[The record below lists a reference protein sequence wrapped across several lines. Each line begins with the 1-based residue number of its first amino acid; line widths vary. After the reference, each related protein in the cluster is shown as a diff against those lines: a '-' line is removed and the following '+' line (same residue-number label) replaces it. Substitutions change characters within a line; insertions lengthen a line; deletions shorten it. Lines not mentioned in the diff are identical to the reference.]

1 MCGIAGCL
9 DLLGA
14 GRVERPVAAA
24 MTGMLVHRGPDSSGL
39 HVGPDANVALGIR
52 RLKIIDLETGDQPIF
67 NEDGSLVL
75 VCNGEIFN
83 YRELRAELEARGHRF
98 RTRTDVE
105 VLVHLWEE
113 RGPACVE
120 RLNGQFAF
128 AIWDSREQRLFLA
141 RDHFGVNPLYFAVTD
156 DFLLFASE
164 IKAILQH
171 PAAPRRVDLVGL
183 DQVLSLPGL
192 VSPRTIIQ
200 GIDSLKSGCWL
211 LASLPEGPGGVGGV
225 EIREYW
231 DLDYPI
237 DPVGGPQAADGYPE
251 EHYVEGLWEI
261 FERSVERRL
270 QADVP
275 VGLFL
280 SGGLDSSL
288 VAATAVRLSNGPPMH
303 SFSIAFDSEEID
315 ETRYQR
321 LMAKTL
327 GCRHHEIHID
337 ADEIASRLREMVWH
351 CESPVK
357 ESFNTCSLA
366 LAEAARNAGVPV
378 VLGGEG
384 ADELFG
390 GYPGYRFDALGTRE
404 DDPLDLETA
413 FERELRERL
422 WGDPDLFYEKDQ
434 IAFRE
439 VKTALYS
446 ERVVERFAEVDCLE
460 HPLVDRARLRG
471 RHPLHKRSYLDFKL
485 RLADHLLSE
494 HGDRM
499 VMARSVEGRYP
510 FLDIELVDFA
520 RHIPP
525 ALKVKDLTEK
535 YVVRKM
541 AQGRVP
547 RQILER
553 PKFGFRAPGSPLLL
567 QRRVEWA
574 LDLLSDERIRR
585 QGYFN
590 PGVVERLKRQYAR
603 EEFQLNP
610 HLETDL
616 LMVVLTFNLVLDAFQ
631 LPDLS

>member
-9 DLLGA
+9 DLRAA
-14 GRVERPVAAA
+14 GRVERAVAAA
-24 MTGMLVHRGPDSSGL
+24 MTGILVHRGPDSSGL
-39 HVGPDANVALGIR
+39 HAAPDGNVALGIQ
-52 RLKIIDLETGDQPIF
+52 RLKIIDLETGDQPIT

-83 YRELRAELEARGHRF
+83 YRELRAELAARGHRF

-120 RLNGQFAF
+120 RLDGQFAF
-128 AIWDSREQRLFLA
+128 ALWDSRERRLFLA
-141 RDHFGVNPLYFAVTD
+141 RDHFGVNPLYFAVAGG
-156 DFLLFASE
+156 FLLFASE
-164 IKAILQH
+164 IKAILEH
-171 PAAPRRVDLVGL
+171 PAAPRQVDLVGL

-192 VSPRTIIQ
+192 VSPRTIVQ
-200 GIDSLKSGCWL
+200 GIESLKSGCWL
-211 LASLPEGPGGVGGV
+211 LASLAGGAEGI

-231 DLDYPI
+231 DLDYPL
-237 DPVGGPQAADGYPE
+237 DSPGAADIYPE
-251 EHYVEGLWEI
+251 EHYIAGLAEI
-261 FERSVERRL
+261 FERSVGRRL

-288 VAATAVRLSNGPPMH
+288 VAEAAVRLSGGAPLC
-303 SFSIAFDSEEID
+303 SFSIAFDSAEID

-337 ADEIASRLREMVWH
+337 ADGIASRLREMVWH

-366 LAEAARNAGVPV
+366 LAEAARDAGVPV
-378 VLGGEG
+378 ILGGEG

-404 DDPLDLETA
+404 DDPLDLEAA

-434 IAFRE
+434 TAFRE

-446 ERVVERFAEVDCLE
+446 ERVAARFADFDCLA
-460 HPLVDRARLRG
+460 HPLVDKARLAG

-485 RLADHLLSE
+485 RLSDHLLSE

-510 FLDIELVDFA
+510 FLDLELVDFA
-520 RHIPP
+520 RRIPP

-535 YVVRKM
+535 YVVRRM
-541 AQGRVP
+541 AEGRVP

-567 QRRVEWA
+567 QRRTEWA
-574 LDLLSDERIRR
+574 LDLLADERIRR
-585 QGYFN
+585 QGYFD
-590 PGVVERLKRQYAR
+590 PGVVARLKARYAQPGF
-603 EEFQLNP
+603 ELNP

>member
-9 DLLGA
+9 DLRGA
-14 GRVERPVAAA
+14 GRVERSVAAA
-24 MTGMLVHRGPDSSGL
+24 MTEVLVHRGPDSSGL
-39 HVGPDANVALGIR
+39 WAAPDANVALGIR
-52 RLKIIDLETGDQPIF
+52 RLKIIDLETGDQPIC
-67 NEDGSLVL
+67 NEDGSVVL

-83 YRELRAELEARGHRF
+83 YKELRAELEARGHRF

-128 AIWDSREQRLFLA
+128 AVWDSREQCLFLA
-141 RDHFGVNPLYFAVTD
+141 RDHFGVNPLYFTVTD
-156 DFLLFASE
+156 GLLLFASE
-164 IKAILQH
+164 IKAILRH

-192 VSPRTIIQ
+192 VSPRTILQ
-200 GIDSLKSGCWL
+200 GVESLKSGHRL
-211 LASLPEGPGGVGGV
+211 LADLSGRV
-225 EIREYW
+225 EVREYW
-231 DLDYPI
+231 DLDYPL
-237 DPVGGPQAADGYPE
+237 DAETVDGRPE
-251 EHYVEGLWEI
+251 EHYIEGLGEI

-288 VAATAVRLSNGPPMH
+288 VSAVAVRLSNGAPRH
-303 SFSIAFDSEEID
+303 SFSIAFDSAEID

-327 GCRHHEIHID
+327 GCRHHEIHIGS
-337 ADEIASRLREMVWH
+337 DEIASRLRDMVWH

-366 LAEAARNAGVPV
+366 LAEAARDAGVPV

-390 GYPGYRFDALGTRE
+390 GYPGYRFDALAARQE
-404 DDPLDLETA
+404 DPLDVEAA
-413 FERELRERL
+413 FERELREHL

-434 IAFRE
+434 TAFRE

-446 ERVVERFAEVDCLE
+446 QRVVERFAAVDCLR
-460 HPLVDRARLRG
+460 HPLVDKSRLHG

-520 RHIPP
+520 RGIPP
-525 ALKVKDLTEK
+525 GLKVKDFTEK

-541 AQGRVP
+541 AEGQVP

-567 QRRVEWA
+567 KRRVEWA
-574 LDLLSDERIRR
+574 LDLLSEERIRR

-590 PGVVERLKRQYAR
+590 PALVERLKREYAR
-603 EEFQLNP
+603 EGFQLNP

-616 LMVVLTFNLVLDAFQ
+616 LMVVLTFNLLLDAFQ

>member
-1 MCGIAGCL
+1 MCGIAGYL
-9 DLLGA
+9 DLRGE
-14 GRVERPVAAA
+14 GRVERSVAAA
-24 MTGMLVHRGPDSSGL
+24 MTEILVHRGPDSSGL
-39 HVGPDANVALGIR
+39 HLSPDGNVALGIR
-52 RLKIIDLETGDQPIF
+52 RLKIIDLETGDQPIL
-67 NEDGSLVL
+67 NEDGSVVL

-83 YRELRAELEARGHRF
+83 YRELRAELEVRGHRF

-113 RGPACVE
+113 SGPACVE

-141 RDHFGVNPLYFAVTD
+141 RDHFGVNPLYFTVVD
-156 DFLLFASE
+156 GLLLFASE

-183 DQVLSLPGL
+183 DQILSLPGL
-192 VSPRTIIQ
+192 VSPRTIFQ
-200 GIDSLKSGCWL
+200 GIESLKSGCCL
-211 LASLPEGPGGVGGV
+211 LASPGGSGV
-225 EIREYW
+225 EVREYW
-231 DLDYPI
+231 DLDYPL
-237 DPVGGPQAADGYPE
+237 DGQADHQANHPE
-251 EHYVEGLWEI
+251 EHYIEGLWEI

-288 VAATAVRLSNGPPMH
+288 VSAVAVRLSNGAPRH
-303 SFSIAFDSEEID
+303 SFSIAFDSAEID

-321 LMAKTL
+321 LMAKAL
-327 GCRHHEIHID
+327 GCKHHEIRVGSE
-337 ADEIASRLREMVWH
+337 EIADRLREMVWH

-357 ESFNTCSLA
+357 ESFNACSLA
-366 LAEAARNAGVPV
+366 LAEAARDAGVPV

-390 GYPGYRFDALGTRE
+390 GYPGYRFDALGARE
-404 DDPLDLETA
+404 DDPLDLEA
-413 FERELRERL
+413 ALERELRERL

-446 ERVVERFAEVDCLE
+446 ERILERFAEVDCLE
-460 HPLVDRARLRG
+460 HPLVNTARLHG

-520 RHIPP
+520 RRIPP

-535 YVVRKM
+535 YVVRRM
-541 AQGRVP
+541 AEGRVP

-574 LDLLSDERIRR
+574 LDLLSEERIRR

-590 PGVVERLKRQYAR
+590 PGLVERLKREYSR
-603 EEFQLNP
+603 EGFQLNP

-616 LMVVLTFNLVLDAFQ
+616 LMIVLTFNILLDAFQ
-631 LPDLS
+631 LPDLG

>member
-9 DLLGA
+9 DLRGA
-14 GRVERPVAAA
+14 GRVERSVAAA
-24 MTGMLVHRGPDSSGL
+24 MTEILVHRGPDSSGL
-39 HVGPDANVALGIR
+39 HVDPDGTVALGIR
-52 RLKIIDLETGDQPIF
+52 RLKIIDLETGDQPIC
-67 NEDGSLVL
+67 NEDGTVVL

-113 RGPACVE
+113 MGPACVE

-128 AIWDSREQRLFLA
+128 AVWDSREQRLFLA
-141 RDHFGVNPLYFAVTD
+141 RDHFGVNPLYFTVTEG
-156 DFLLFASE
+156 FLLFASE

-171 PAAPRRVDLVGL
+171 PAAPRQVDLVGL

-192 VSPRTIIQ
+192 VSPRTIFQ
-200 GIDSLKSGCWL
+200 GIESLKSGSWL
-211 LASLPEGPGGVGGV
+211 LATMPECLAGGIEV
-225 EIREYW
+225 REYW
-231 DLDYPI
+231 DLDYPLEC
-237 DPVGGPQAADGYPE
+237 PQTAADGHPE
-251 EHYVEGLWEI
+251 EYYIEGLWEI

-288 VAATAVRLSNGPPMH
+288 VSAVAVRLSNGAPRH
-303 SFSIAFDSEEID
+303 SFSIAFDSAEID

-321 LMAKTL
+321 LMAKAL
-327 GCRHHEIHID
+327 GCRHHEIRIGD
-337 ADEIASRLREMVWH
+337 DEIASRLCEMVWH

-366 LAEAARNAGVPV
+366 LAAVARDAGVPV

-390 GYPGYRFDALGTRE
+390 GYPGYRFDALGARE
-404 DDPLDLETA
+404 DDPLDVDAAL
-413 FERELRERL
+413 ERELRERL

-434 IAFRE
+434 TAFRE
-439 VKTALYS
+439 VKAALYS
-446 ERVVERFAEVDCLE
+446 ERVLERFAEVDCLE
-460 HPLVDRARLRG
+460 HPLVDTARLRG

-485 RLADHLLSE
+485 RLSDHLLSE

-520 RHIPP
+520 RRIPP
-525 ALKVKDLTEK
+525 ALKVKDFTEK
-535 YVVRKM
+535 YVVRRM
-541 AQGRVP
+541 AEGRVP

-567 QRRVEWA
+567 KRRVEWA
-574 LDLLSDERIRR
+574 LDLLSEERIRR

-590 PGVVERLKRQYAR
+590 PGLVERLKREYAR
-603 EEFQLNP
+603 EGFQLNP

-616 LMVVLTFNLVLDAFQ
+616 LMIVLTFNLLLDAFQ
-631 LPDLS
+631 LPDLG

>member
-9 DLLGA
+9 DLRGA
-14 GRVERPVAAA
+14 GRIERSVAAA
-24 MTGMLVHRGPDSSGL
+24 MTETLVHRGPDSSGL
-39 HVGPDANVALGIR
+39 YVGPDANVALGIR
-52 RLKIIDLETGDQPIF
+52 RLKIIDLETGDQPIC
-67 NEDGSLVL
+67 NEDGSVVL

-83 YRELRAELEARGHRF
+83 YKELRAELEARGHRF

-128 AIWDSREQRLFLA
+128 AVWDSRERSLFLA
-141 RDHFGVNPLYFAVTD
+141 RDHFGVNPLYFAVAD
-156 DFLLFASE
+156 GFLLFASE
-164 IKAILQH
+164 IKAILRH

-200 GIDSLKSGCWL
+200 GIESLKSGHRL
-211 LASLPEGPGGVGGV
+211 LADLSGKV
-225 EIREYW
+225 EVREYW
-231 DLDYPI
+231 DLDYPL
-237 DPVGGPQAADGYPE
+237 DAEAADGHPE
-251 EHYVEGLWEI
+251 EHYIEGLAEI

-288 VAATAVRLSNGPPMH
+288 VSAAAVRLSGGAPRH
-303 SFSIAFDSEEID
+303 SFSIAFDSAEID

-327 GCRHHEIHID
+327 GCRHHEIHIGS
-337 ADEIASRLREMVWH
+337 DEIASRLPEMVWH

-366 LAEAARNAGVPV
+366 LAEAARDAGVPV

-390 GYPGYRFDALGTRE
+390 GYPGYRFDALGARE
-404 DDPLDLETA
+404 DDPLDVEAA

-434 IAFRE
+434 TAFRE

-446 ERVVERFAEVDCLE
+446 QRVVERFAAVDCLQ
-460 HPLVDRARLRG
+460 HPLVDTARLHG

-510 FLDIELVDFA
+510 FLDLELVDFA
-520 RHIPP
+520 RRIPP
-525 ALKVKDLTEK
+525 TLKVKDFTEK

-541 AQGRVP
+541 AEGRVP

-574 LDLLSDERIRR
+574 LDLLAEERIRR

-590 PGVVERLKRQYAR
+590 PVLVERLKRQYAG
-603 EEFQLNP
+603 EGFQLNP

-616 LMVVLTFNLVLDAFQ
+616 LMVVLTFNLLLDAFQ

>member
-9 DLLGA
+9 DMRGA
-14 GRVERPVAAA
+14 ARVDRAVVAA
-24 MTGMLVHRGPDSSGL
+24 MTETLVHRGPDSSGL
-39 HVGPDANVALGIR
+39 YAEPDVALGIR
-52 RLKIIDLETGDQPIF
+52 RLRIIDLTTGDQPIT
-67 NEDGSLVL
+67 NEDGTVVL

-83 YRELRAELEARGHRF
+83 YRELRSELTGRGHRF
-98 RTRTDVE
+98 RTQTDVE

-113 RGPACVE
+113 LGPACVD

-128 AIWDSREQRLFLA
+128 AVWDSRARRLFLA
-141 RDHFGVNPLYFAVTD
+141 RDHFGVNPLYFAVID
-156 DFLLFASE
+156 GLLLFASE

-171 PAAPRRVDLVGL
+171 PSAPRRVDLVGL

-192 VSPRTIIQ
+192 VSPRTMIE
-200 GIDSLKSGCWL
+200 GIESLKSGHCL
-211 LASLPEGPGGVGGV
+211 LASMAGGV
-225 EIREYW
+225 EVREYW
-231 DLDYPI
+231 DLDYPL
-237 DPVGGPQAADGYPE
+237 DPGETAEGNGRPE

-261 FERSVERRL
+261 FERSVARRL

-288 VAATAVRLSNGPPMH
+288 VSAVAVRLSNGAPRH

-321 LMAKTL
+321 LMARAL
-327 GCRHHEIHID
+327 GCRHHEIRIGS
-337 ADEIASRLREMVWH
+337 DEIASRLREMVWH

-366 LAEAARNAGVPV
+366 LAEAARDAGVPV

-404 DDPLDLETA
+404 DDPFDVEAAL
-413 FERELRERL
+413 ERELRERL

-434 IAFRE
+434 TAFRE
-439 VKTALYS
+439 VKAALYS
-446 ERVVERFAEVDCLE
+446 ERLLERFAEVDCLD
-460 HPLVDRARLRG
+460 HPLVDTARLRG

-485 RLADHLLSE
+485 RLSDHLLSE

-520 RHIPP
+520 RRIPP
-525 ALKVKDLTEK
+525 ALKVKDFTEK
-535 YVVRKM
+535 YIVRRM
-541 AQGRVP
+541 AEGRVP

-574 LDLLSDERIRR
+574 LDLLSEERIRR

-590 PGVVERLKRQYAR
+590 PGLVERLKRQYAQ
-603 EEFQLNP
+603 EGFQLNP

-616 LMVVLTFNLVLDAFQ
+616 LMVVLTFNIFLDAFQ
-631 LPDLS
+631 LPGLA

>member
-1 MCGIAGCL
+1 VCGIAGCL
-9 DLLGA
+9 DLRGA
-14 GRVERPVAAA
+14 GRVERPVAVA
-24 MTGMLVHRGPDSSGL
+24 MTEILVHRGPDSSGL
-39 HVGPDANVALGIR
+39 YAAPDGNVALGIR
-52 RLKIIDLETGDQPIF
+52 RLEIIDLETGDQPIR

-83 YRELRAELEARGHRF
+83 YRELRAGLEARGHRF

-113 RGPACVE
+113 LGPACVE

-128 AIWDSREQRLFLA
+128 AIWDSRERRLFLA
-141 RDHFGVNPLYFAVTD
+141 RDHFGVNPLYFAVAD
-156 DFLLFASE
+156 GFLLFASE
-164 IKAILQH
+164 IKAILEH
-171 PAAPRRVDLVGL
+171 PAAPRQVDLVGL

-192 VSPRTIIQ
+192 VSPRTIVQ
-200 GIDSLKSGCWL
+200 GIESLKSGCWL
-211 LASLPEGPGGVGGV
+211 LASLSEGTGGVGGV

-231 DLDYPI
+231 DLDYPLN
-237 DPVGGPQAADGYPE
+237 DPEAADGQPE
-251 EHYVEGLWEI
+251 EHYIAGLGEI

-288 VAATAVRLSNGPPMH
+288 VSATAVRLSGGAPLH
-303 SFSIAFDSEEID
+303 SFSIAFDSAEID

-337 ADEIASRLREMVWH
+337 DDGIASRLREMVWH

-366 LAEAARNAGVPV
+366 LAEAARDAGVPV
-378 VLGGEG
+378 ILGGEG

-390 GYPGYRFDALGTRE
+390 GYPGYRFDALGARE
-404 DDPLDLETA
+404 EDPLDLDA
-413 FERELRERL
+413 ALERELRERL

-434 IAFRE
+434 TAFRE

-446 ERVVERFAEVDCLE
+446 ERVAERFAAVDCLE
-460 HPLVDRARLRG
+460 HPLVDKARLAG

-485 RLADHLLSE
+485 RLSDHLLSE

-510 FLDIELVDFA
+510 FLDLELVDFA
-520 RHIPP
+520 RRLPP
-525 ALKVKDLTEK
+525 ALKVKDFTEK
-535 YVVRKM
+535 YVVRRM
-541 AQGRVP
+541 AEGKVP

-553 PKFGFRAPGSPLLL
+553 PKFGFRAPGSPLFL
-567 QRRVEWA
+567 QRRTEWA
-574 LDLLSDERIRR
+574 LDLLADERIRR

-590 PGVVERLKRQYAR
+590 PGVVERLKAQYSQAG
-603 EEFQLNP
+603 FQLNP